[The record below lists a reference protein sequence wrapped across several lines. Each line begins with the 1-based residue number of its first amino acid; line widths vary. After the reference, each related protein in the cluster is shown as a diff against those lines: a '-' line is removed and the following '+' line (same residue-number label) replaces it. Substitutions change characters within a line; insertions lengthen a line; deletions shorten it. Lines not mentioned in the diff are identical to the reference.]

1 MPRLARITSR
11 TFVDK
16 HLPVCRPFAANAS
29 GIGAHDVNHCPTT
42 ITEGLTHFERAP
54 SPVDRMTGRV
64 AGWWVRSRSVRR
76 GALLGAAGAM
86 WYVAGRQLASGVVD
100 VAMFAPP
107 AAVLGLA
114 ATWAA
119 HIYSPH
125 RFTWRRGFD
134 GALVSALLFS
144 PLTAATVTFAAAWDP
159 ASFLV
164 LFTVGAWVAVAS
176 GVAIGAA
183 TAMVRWIARVW
194 RRRRGPSARQMRWA
208 SREAAPATV
217 HPRWRRHLHPRALQ
231 RRRAPCS

>member
-1 MPRLARITSR
+1 MRVADR
-11 TFVDK
+11 TFVGK
-16 HLPVCRPFAANAS
+16 RPRVCRLFAANAS
-29 GIGAHDVNHCPTT
+29 GFGAHDVNHCPTT
-42 ITEGLTHFERAP
+42 IAAGVTHFERAL
-54 SPVDRMTGRV
+54 SLVDRMTGRV

-76 GALLGAAGAM
+76 AALLGAAGAM

-125 RFTWRRGFD
+125 RFTWRRGLD

-176 GVAIGAA
+176 GVAAGAA
-183 TAMVRWIARVW
+183 TATVRWIARVW
-194 RRRRGPSARQMRWA
+194 RRRRGPAARQRRWA
-208 SREAAPATV
+208 SRDAAPAAV
-217 HPRWRRHLHPRALQ
+217 RPRWRRHLYPRVLQ